1 MISLKPKRGQDMSKK
16 EKKSITGKIAA
27 LFSHPIAIE
36 ITVLAIWA
44 GITWWTGLFSLPSK
58 VDMLD
63 GKIDNIET
71 DIEGVKAEINEIDK
85 QVGSLEQRVAKI
97 EAKNDIYDEILI
109 NNTTL
114 KLDGFSGISDEG
126 ISVSEN
132 ETIATTSGKYTAK
145 ELQNQRIITSYQQD
159 GYDIIF
165 CGQYNENYHWDGLC
179 VRNSY
184 KSGRLAF
191 AEYANYNDGVR
202 EYNEQLFPSDDAST
216 WYYVNRIQKDNVNT
230 GDTWLY
236 RKTKDII
243 QKADIDAPEEKDLI
257 YPDIYRG
264 TLGDYFCHYHGDT
277 SEGKYNDTTG
287 EAYLLSYDEEGYIK
301 TLYCGKFKAGQFE
314 DTTGEAWYITRNKD
328 TEYMYFKG
336 AFKEGHPEGSGE
348 SENPVTMKTIEN
360 MTSDQPFS
368 EELKWDMDHIK

>member
-1 MISLKPKRGQDMSKK
+1 MISLKPKRGQDMSEK
-16 EKKSITGKIAA
+16 EKKNITGKIAA
-27 LFSHPIAIE
+27 FFNHPIVAGVIVLIIGAI
-36 ITVLAIWA
+36 A
-44 GITWWTGLFSLPSK
+44 GRCTGIFELPA
-58 VDMLD
+58 
-63 GKIDNIET
+63 KIDMINKSIDNLEA
-71 DIEGVKAEINEIDK
+71 DIEGIKADINEIDK

-109 NNTTL
+109 NNTAL
-114 KLDGFSGISDEG
+114 RLDGFSGISDEG

-216 WYYVNRIQKDNVNT
+216 WYYVNRTQKDNVNT

-277 SEGKYNDTTG
+277 AEGK
-287 EAYLLSYDEEGYIK
+287 
-301 TLYCGKFKAGQFE
+301 
-314 DTTGEAWYITRNKD
+314 
-328 TEYMYFKG
+328 
-336 AFKEGHPEGSGE
+336 
-348 SENPVTMKTIEN
+348 
-360 MTSDQPFS
+360 
-368 EELKWDMDHIK
+368 